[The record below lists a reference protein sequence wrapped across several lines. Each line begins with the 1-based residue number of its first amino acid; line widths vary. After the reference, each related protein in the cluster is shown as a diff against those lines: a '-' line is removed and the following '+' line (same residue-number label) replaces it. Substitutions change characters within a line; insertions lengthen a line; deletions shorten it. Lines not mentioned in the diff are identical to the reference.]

1 MGKVKYPN
9 PKFFKAKDNM
19 DWAAQAE
26 NLKLVGGIF
35 WDMFKETDWK
45 KFGEGWKNILISDR
59 DRIKEEYKSF
69 AAASMKDKID
79 LILNG
84 ERHLGRLYRDGAM
97 CTVRRE
103 WRGIKDTVYDFY
115 EWARL
120 WGMLLMSF
128 SKDLI
133 PAMNQ
138 TLYYRWMVSYFCCHS
153 FMDKNILGLRGSN
166 LRMSHELT
174 YCIYRYVAENLVI
187 LAKGDR
193 RNGNSEELNS
203 KLVLIDE
210 MTMAQIMAGFPNL
223 IYLPA
228 QVLPV
233 FLCSILDQQITP
245 PYLDAAENFGIPA
258 DVCPLPSA
266 EAGCALRDEYPK
278 LGTCFVACN
287 MPCDGSVATTSY
299 QDRYFNLPTYY
310 FGVPIRYNEE
320 AVQDYAVEELRG
332 LIRFIEE
339 QTGETFD
346 WDAFFRAMKV
356 YNQETEYELQKWEVN
371 RTPYPQ
377 MTGETF
383 WIYRMFFYHLSG
395 GMDPHFLDTDR
406 RVNRIMMRGYQ
417 QKKPCAP
424 AMRHRC
430 VEWSCPANF
439 YPDFSVWAENCWGI
453 NVVASMESLISDII
467 INTEDPD
474 QALADL
480 ARSYQR
486 TTMRKHTK
494 GGYANVLDELWV
506 VCKQYNA
513 DMVLMYD
520 QISCKGMD
528 GLRGVFEE
536 QAAARGVHM
545 LWVAQDLLDSRTI
558 SKRDMRRQV
567 NLYMQTVMGE
577 EPVRPDLVDFDDA
590 LTW

>member
-187 LAKGDR
+187 LAKGDK
-193 RNGNSEELNS
+193 RNGNCDELNR

-210 MTMAQIMAGFPNL
+210 MTMAQIMAGFPTL
-223 IYLPA
+223 YGIPHQL
-228 QVLPV
+228 LPV
-233 FLCSILDQQITP
+233 FLVSEIDQLTCI
-245 PYLDAAENFGIPA
+245 PYIDAVESFGLPA
-258 DVCPLPSA
+258 DTCPVPTSECGALVIDALPH
-266 EAGCALRDEYPK
+266 
-278 LGTCFVACN
+278 LGSCYISSS
-287 MPCDGSVATTSY
+287 MPCDGSVMASSY
-299 QDRYFNLPTYY
+299 FARRFPDIPVHHLCFPVRYEDELTLD
-310 FGVPIRYNEE
+310 
-320 AVQDYAVEELRG
+320 AAVEDVKEC
-332 LIRFIEE
+332 IRFIEK
-339 QTGETFD
+339 QTGEKWN
-346 WDAFFRAMKV
+346 WDSYFTAMKRF
-356 YNQETEYELQKWEVN
+356 NTETDYELQKWEIN
-371 RTPYPQ
+371 KTAYPQ
-377 MTGETF
+377 LIGPSYELFRKWCYEMDGGLDPRTIKSSRATRTRSRPGATRCAIVPSPGAAPRTTTPTSPTGWPTAGASTSSLR
-383 WIYRMFFYHLSG
+383 WSPSTSPSTSTPPMR
-395 GMDPHFLDTDR
+395 PR
-406 RVNRIMMRGYQ
+406 R
-417 QKKPCAP
+417 CATWP
-424 AMRHRC
+424 VCTSA
-430 VEWSCPANF
+430 WSCAATPT
-439 YPDFSVWAENCWGI
+439 
-453 NVVASMESLISDII
+453 VVTTTSSPSCGVSARLGTRASSSCGS
-467 INTEDPD
+467 TSR
-474 QALADL
+474 
-480 ARSYQR
+480 ARTWLPFRVCSTSR
-486 TTMRKHTK
+486 
-494 GGYANVLDELWV
+494 AASWV
-506 VCKQYNA
+506 C
-513 DMVLMYD
+513 
-520 QISCKGMD
+520 
-528 GLRGVFEE
+528 
-536 QAAARGVHM
+536 
-545 LWVAQDLLDSRTI
+545 T
-558 SKRDMRRQV
+558 
-567 NLYMQTVMGE
+567 
-577 EPVRPDLVDFDDA
+577 
-590 LTW
+590 